1 MIVSNSNKT
10 RCHHVIPS
18 QNDVT
23 EIAEERMVLMRG
35 KSSPSTLFT
44 TVKLSSDQVI
54 DPNLS
59 QLYPSPDLTDVNVG
73 LFRDL
78 FNMSFLSC
86 SSSNVYFFFLLKMNG
101 THSKEYPYLCHLEPC
116 TSSSREHEKNVSMIS
131 TSSFEKAPSPLR
143 EFQGR

>member
-1 MIVSNSNKT
+1 MIVSNSKT
-10 RCHHVIPS
+10 KCHHVIPS

-23 EIAEERMVLMRG
+23 EIAEETMVLVRG

-44 TVKLSSDQVI
+44 TVNLSSDQVI

-73 LFRDL
+73 IFREL

-86 SSSNVYFFFLLKMNG
+86 SSSNVYYFFF
-101 THSKEYPYLCHLEPC
+101 SK
-116 TSSSREHEKNVSMIS
+116 
-131 TSSFEKAPSPLR
+131 
-143 EFQGR
+143 

>member
-59 QLYPSPDLTDVNVG
+59 QLYPSPDLIEADIG
-73 LFRDL
+73 IFRELFD
-78 FNMSFLSC
+78 MSFLSC
-86 SSSNVYFFFLLKMNG
+86 SFTYVCYFFCPQNERDAFERIPIFM
-101 THSKEYPYLCHLEPC
+101 
-116 TSSSREHEKNVSMIS
+116 SSRTVH
-131 TSSFEKAPSPLR
+131 FELSR
-143 EFQGR
+143 T